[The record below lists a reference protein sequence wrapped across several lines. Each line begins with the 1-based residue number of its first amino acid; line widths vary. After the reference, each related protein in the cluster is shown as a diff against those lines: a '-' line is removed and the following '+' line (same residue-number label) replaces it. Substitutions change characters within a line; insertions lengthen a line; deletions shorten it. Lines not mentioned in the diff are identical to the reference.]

1 MSALRK
7 EKILIVDDEAT
18 IRDLLADSL
27 TDEGYEVI
35 SCQSGEEALELLSR
49 QNIAVVLLD
58 IWMPGGFDG
67 IQVLQKAQEIK
78 HSAEF
83 IMMSG
88 HGNIETAVRATKLGA
103 WDFVEKPLSLEKIFI
118 LIQNVLSF
126 QEEKREKE
134 DVINRF
140 RDSIAI
146 IGNSLA
152 IKDIKAT
159 LAHMSAENGC
169 ILIQGDRG
177 VGKSLMAQNTHYLS
191 PRAGRPFIEVSCC
204 ALAEDLAEFDLF
216 GFEQGVFPK
225 KGSRGQLELSH
236 GGTLVLDEFTAL
248 PMDVQLK
255 LVEFLKTGEYQ
266 KMGGEDKTRVDVRV
280 IATTGKNL
288 KQEIKRGVVREDL
301 VNLLSKNFMDIPK
314 LSQRREDIPALVIHF
329 LGHFARTG
337 GHRLK
342 TMTEEALQDLK
353 SCEWE
358 GNIWELK
365 NFVER
370 IYIFVEKEVV
380 GIDELT
386 LAGLQKKGTE
396 KIISKGFRLESFK
409 LAREQF
415 EKEYIQNKLNKHK
428 GDIAKTAKDIGLES
442 RTLSHKIKTFN
453 LDDMSLGE

>member
-7 EKILIVDDEAT
+7 EKILIVDDEET

-35 SCQSGEEALELLSR
+35 SCQNGEEALELLSK

-103 WDFVEKPLSLEKIFI
+103 WDFVEKPLSLEKVFI

-146 IGNSLA
+146 IGNSLS
-152 IKDIKAT
+152 IKDIKST
-159 LAHMSAENGC
+159 LARMSSETGC

-177 VGKSLMAQNTHYLS
+177 VGKSLIAQNTHYLS
-191 PRAGRPFIEVSCC
+191 HRAGRPFIEVSCC

-216 GFEQGVFPK
+216 GFEQGAFSHIK

-255 LVEFLKTGEYQ
+255 LVEFLKTDEYQ
-266 KMGGEDKTRVDVRV
+266 KAGGEDKTRVDVRV

-288 KQEIKRGVVREDL
+288 EQEVRAGTVRQDL
-301 VNLLSKNFMDIPK
+301 VDLLSKNFVAIPK
-314 LSQRREDIPALVIHF
+314 LSERRDDVPALVIHF

-337 GHRLK
+337 GYRLK
-342 TMTEEALQDLK
+342 TITEEALQELK
-353 SCEWE
+353 SCEWD

-370 IYIFVEKEVV
+370 LYIFVEKEIIGV
-380 GIDELT
+380 DELT
-386 LAGLQKKGTE
+386 LAGFQKKGTE
-396 KIISKGFRLESFK
+396 KIMSKNFK
-409 LAREQF
+409 LARAQF
-415 EKEYIQNKLNKHK
+415 EKEYIQNKLSKHK